1 MKVLGKAEMLVL
13 GITLLGV
20 TVPSAESFG
29 TEPTRT
35 ATITTRPTGSPRVL
49 VFKGTPQERAGQLKP
64 APQASEQ
71 EPKNAAPPAQ
81 LTAAEASEMI
91 AAAGISIQ
99 PAMLGSKKPFTLTP
113 ASPRLTNGVFIQFM
127 NVFQATL
134 GPYGA
139 SPGGTYYFS
148 GPHEGWTREI
158 LLGVPPSA
166 LTVGKT
172 YLVDFAVYCQEV
184 ATWRVYVAG
193 AGQEIKLQPGSQ
205 HIPVLVSWQ
214 GTTSGIKSFH
224 LNLYN
229 ISSPWRFYS
238 ATVTELP

>member
-1 MKVLGKAEMLVL
+1 MKMLGKAEALVL

-20 TVPSAESFG
+20 TVLSAESFG
-29 TEPTRT
+29 TEPTTGR
-35 ATITTRPTGSPRVL
+35 ITTRSTGVPHVL

-64 APQASEQ
+64 TPQASEQ

-81 LTAAEASEMI
+81 LSAAEASEMI

-113 ASPRLTNGVFIQFM
+113 ASPRLTNGAYIQFM
-127 NVFQATL
+127 NVFQSTL
-134 GPYGA
+134 GPSGA
-139 SPGGTYYFS
+139 GQGGTYYFS
-148 GPHEGWTREI
+148 GPHEGWSREV
-158 LLGVPPSA
+158 LLYVSPSA
-166 LTVGKT
+166 LIVGKT
-172 YLVDFAVYCQEV
+172 YLVDFAVYCEEP

-205 HIPVLVSWQ
+205 HLPVLVSWQ
-214 GTTSGIKSFH
+214 GTTGGIKSFH
-224 LNLYN
+224 MSLINVT
-229 ISSPWRFYS
+229 SPWRFYS

>member
-1 MKVLGKAEMLVL
+1 MKMLGKAEALVL

-20 TVPSAESFG
+20 TVLSAESFG
-29 TEPTRT
+29 TEPTTSR
-35 ATITTRPTGSPRVL
+35 ITTRSTSIPHAL

-64 APQASEQ
+64 TPQASVQ

-81 LTAAEASEMI
+81 LSAAEASEMI

-113 ASPRLTNGVFIQFM
+113 ASPRLTNGAFIQFM
-127 NVFQATL
+127 NVHQATL
-134 GPYGA
+134 GPNGA

-148 GPHEGWTREI
+148 AGEDWGDL

-166 LTVGKT
+166 LIVGKS
-172 YLVDFAVYCQEV
+172 YLVDFAVYCEEY

-193 AGQEIKLQPGSQ
+193 AGQETKLQPGSQ
-205 HIPVLVSWQ
+205 HVPVIVSWQ

-224 LNLYN
+224 MSLMNM
-229 ISSPWRFYS
+229 SAPWRFYS